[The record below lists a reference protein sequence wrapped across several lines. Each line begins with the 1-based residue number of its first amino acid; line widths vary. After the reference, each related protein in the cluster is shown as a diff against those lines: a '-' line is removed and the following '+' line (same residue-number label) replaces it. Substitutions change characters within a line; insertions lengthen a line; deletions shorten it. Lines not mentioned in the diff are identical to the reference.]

1 VPRLRASPWAATLL
15 DGANAAALGLMVAVA
30 WQLAR
35 SSIIDPVTAILA
47 LIATVLLIRSN
58 VNSAWLVLGG
68 AVVGIVAKLALG

>member
-1 VPRLRASPWAATLL
+1 
-15 DGANAAALGLMVAVA
+15 MVAVA